1 MTPQEALR
9 LLDSI
14 IASVPLTRLQHI
26 QAQQALMLLEE
37 ETKRAATLDALLSA
51 QNPPDGDHGT
61 A

>member
-9 LLDSI
+9 LLDSLI
-14 IASVPLTRLQHI
+14 SDTRLTRLQHI
-26 QAQQALMLLEE
+26 EAQQALLLLEE

-51 QNPPDGDHGT
+51 QNPPDGDDGT